1 MTDEGRGHIVEVKIG
16 IQHSQ
21 RELVVDTDEKAE
33 AIEKLVSEAVAADG
47 VLTLTD
53 HKGRKVVVPAGKL
66 AYVEIGGG
74 VIGTV
79 GFRS

>member
-1 MTDEGRGHIVEVKIG
+1 MEVKIG
-16 IQHSQ
+16 IQHSP
-21 RELVVDTDEKAE
+21 RELVVDSDEKSE
-33 AIEKLVSEAVAADG
+33 SIEKLVSEAVSSEG

-53 HKGRKVVVPAGKL
+53 TKGRKVVVPASKI

-74 VIGTV
+74 VVGTV

>member
-1 MTDEGRGHIVEVKIG
+1 VEVKIG

-33 AIEKLVSEAVAADG
+33 AIEKLVSDAVGADG
-47 VLTLTD
+47 VITLTD
-53 HKGRKVVVPAGKL
+53 TKGRKVVVPASKL

>member
-1 MTDEGRGHIVEVKIG
+1 MTDQGRGHIVEVKIG

-21 RELVVDTDEKAE
+21 RELVVDT
-33 AIEKLVSEAVAADG
+33 
-47 VLTLTD
+47 

>member
-1 MTDEGRGHIVEVKIG
+1 MEVKIG
-16 IQHSQ
+16 IQHAP
-21 RELVVDTDEKAE
+21 RELTVDTQEDQETVEKKVTE
-33 AIEKLVSEAVAADG
+33 ALPDG

-53 HKGRKVVVPAGKL
+53 TRGRRIVVPGDRI

-74 VIGTV
+74 VTGAV